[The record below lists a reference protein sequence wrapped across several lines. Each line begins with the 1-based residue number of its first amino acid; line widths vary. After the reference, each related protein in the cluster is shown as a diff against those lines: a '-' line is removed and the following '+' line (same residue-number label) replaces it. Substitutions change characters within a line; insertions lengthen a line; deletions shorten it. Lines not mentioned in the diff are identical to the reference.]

1 VPCAVTNSKTGK
13 MLGFLHR
20 ATQDKGKALH
30 IGPIWDYNEAFG
42 MCCGYPITGY
52 KDQVSNNSKI
62 CAVPAFF

>member
-1 VPCAVTNSKTGK
+1 